1 MLRPS
6 PIAGRVL
13 EPVSL
18 APRTIVMARRKNLP
32 EAVQTKASLS
42 ERLRSVRAELFG
54 ERGGPELARRL
65 GIPIRTWYNY
75 ESGVTVPGEV
85 ILRFVELTGV
95 DPIWLLHGEGPRF
108 RSAPP
113 PVKSFGSEHSV
124 EALLSRALQRLAR
137 KQDVRDEQAAS
148 PPPSQDTE
156 GHTAAVPPGT
166 GEIVLVGV
174 DASGPSS
181 AAQVTGP
188 RYVAAQREWLSDPS
202 NCRCVRTSG
211 DAMAPIVADGAFV
224 TFTETKD
231 DPEALNGKLVVAWV
245 EGRPLVRWFQHA
257 GQFALLRAEN
267 PAFEP
272 NILPI
277 DLKHPPKGFRFHRVL
292 GISTPHY

>member
-1 MLRPS
+1 
-6 PIAGRVL
+6 
-13 EPVSL
+13 
-18 APRTIVMARRKNLP
+18 MARRKNLP

-42 ERLRSVRAELFG
+42 ERLRAIRAELFG

-108 RSAPP
+108 KTSPP
-113 PVKSFGSEHSV
+113 PVKSSAGSQPSV
-124 EALLSRALQRLAR
+124 EALLSRALHRLAR
-137 KQDVRDEQAAS
+137 TGVRDEQAV
-148 PPPSQDTE
+148 PPPPE
-156 GHTAAVPPGT
+156 GAAGQPAVFPGVP
-166 GEIVLVGV
+166 EEVVLVGV
-174 DASGPSS
+174 EASGQTPGSEAS
-181 AAQVTGP
+181 GP
-188 RYVAAQREWLSDPS
+188 RYVAAQRQWLSDPS
-202 NCRCVRTSG
+202 NCRCVRNAG
-211 DAMAPIVADGAFV
+211 AAMAPIVADGAFV
-224 TFTETKD
+224 TFADSTE

-245 EGRPLVRWFQHA
+245 EGRPLVRWFQHS

-277 DLKHPPKGFRFHRVL
+277 DLKHPPKGLRFHRVL
-292 GISTPHY
+292 GISTPH

>member
-1 MLRPS
+1 
-6 PIAGRVL
+6 
-13 EPVSL
+13 
-18 APRTIVMARRKNLP
+18 MARRKNLP

-42 ERLRSVRAELFG
+42 ERLRAVRAELFG

-108 RSAPP
+108 RTSQP
-113 PVKSFGSEHSV
+113 PVKSSGSDHSV
-124 EALLSRALQRLAR
+124 EALLSRALQRLSR
-137 KQDVRDEQAAS
+137 MSPRHDQAK
-148 PPPSQDTE
+148 PTPSGEDAQRRPGTLP
-156 GHTAAVPPGT
+156 AGT
-166 GEIVLVGV
+166 GEVVLVGV
-174 DASGPSS
+174 ESVGPHSGDE
-181 AAQVTGP
+181 ATGP
-188 RYVAAQREWLSDPS
+188 RYVAAQREWRSNPSD
-202 NCRCVRTSG
+202 CRCVRNAG

-224 TFTETKD
+224 TFVDTKD
-231 DPEALNGKLVVAWV
+231 DSEALNGKLVVAWV
-245 EGRPLVRWFQHA
+245 EGRPLVRWFQLS

-277 DLKHPPKGFRFHRVL
+277 DLKHPPKGLRFHRVL
-292 GISTPHY
+292 GISTPH